1 MKKTDIIRRILCVI
15 LVLIFAA
22 VPVNAAETE
31 IDMSITQGCRTL
43 DGMVPL
49 LDTVEEL
56 NDAYAALLY
65 DINDDTIIFA
75 KNPDEPQNPAGLV
88 KIMTALLVAE
98 KGNMEDKVT
107 IRQEVLDTLSSGNRS
122 LDFQDGEIIPMVDL
136 MYCILIEGA
145 NEAAAIAADHVC
157 GSQEAF
163 VEEMNK
169 YAAELGC
176 TGTNFANV
184 HGLHDDE
191 QVTTAR
197 DVAKIL
203 SVAIKNEYFWEAYST
218 YVVRIPA
225 TNLGEERKISSGSF
239 VFNKNLGS
247 NHYDKR
253 VTGSR
258 TGTTIN
264 GTRNIAVTA
273 ETDGV
278 QLISII
284 LGSVSDIHPSGN
296 AGFYKEARVL
306 LDKGFN
312 EHKSTQVLQD
322 NQVMTQF
329 EVENGDCYVSACVKK
344 SVQLSLPQSLSN
356 SDLTYRYEHDSTDFQ
371 APIQVGDNLG
381 TVYVWYRD
389 ICLAQADMYALHDVE
404 VKEVVATEQ
413 IAEEKETSA
422 ITMLIIVAVMVGL
435 LIVLLFGR
443 PLIFR
448 MIRHRQVRRHKED
461 RRRRR

>member
-1 MKKTDIIRRILCVI
+1 MKKTDFICRFLCVI
-15 LVLIFAA
+15 LVLINIII
-22 VPVNAAETE
+22 PVKADEAEL
-31 IDMSITQGCRTL
+31 DMSIAQGCRTL

-49 LDTVEEL
+49 LKTAEEL
-56 NDAYAALLY
+56 DDAYAALLY
-65 DINDDTIIFA
+65 DINNDTIVFG
-75 KNPDEPQNPAGLV
+75 KNLDEPQNPAGLV
-88 KIMTALLVAE
+88 KIMTGLIVAE
-98 KGNMEDKVT
+98 KGNMEDNVT
-107 IRQEVLDTLSSGNRS
+107 IRQEVLDVLSTGNRS

-136 MYCILIEGA
+136 MYCLLIEGA
-145 NEAAAIAADHVC
+145 NEAAVIAADHVC

-176 TGTNFANV
+176 TGTNFTNV
-184 HGLHDDE
+184 HGLHSDE

-197 DVAKIL
+197 DIAKIL

-258 TGTTIN
+258 TGTTRD

-273 ETDGV
+273 EVDGV
-278 QLISII
+278 ELISIV

-312 EHKSTQVLQD
+312 EYVATQVLHE
-322 NQVMTQF
+322 NQVLQQF
-329 EVENGDCYVSACVKK
+329 EVENGDCFVSACVKT
-344 SVQLSLPQSLSN
+344 SAQLSLPQTLTN
-356 SDLTYRYEHDSTDFQ
+356 SDLRYRYELENSVLE
-371 APIQVGDNLG
+371 APIQADDNLG
-381 TVYVWYRD
+381 TAYVWYGD
-389 ICLAQADMYALHDVE
+389 VCLAQADIYALHNVQ

-413 IAEEKETSA
+413 ITEEKESSA
-422 ITMLIIVAVMVGL
+422 VTMLIVVAVIVGL

-448 MIRHRQVRRHKED
+448 LIRRRQIRRHKED

>member
-1 MKKTDIIRRILCVI
+1 MKKSDFIRRILCAI
-15 LVLIFAA
+15 LVL
-22 VPVNAAETE
+22 VCTVTPVSATE
-31 IDMSITQGCRTL
+31 ADIDMSISQGCRTL

-49 LDTVEEL
+49 LDSAEEL
-56 NDAYAALLY
+56 DEAYAALLY
-65 DINDDTIIFA
+65 DINTDTIVFG
-75 KNPDEPQNPAGLV
+75 KNLDEPQNPAGLV
-88 KIMTALLVAE
+88 KIMTGLIVAE
-98 KGNMEDKVT
+98 RGNMEDTVT
-107 IRQEVLDTLSSGNRS
+107 IRQEVLDTISSGSRS
-122 LDFQDGEIIPMVDL
+122 LDFQDGEVIPMVDL
-136 MYCILIEGA
+136 MYCLLIEGA
-145 NEAAAIAADHVC
+145 NEAAAIAAEHVF
-157 GSQEAF
+157 GSQEAC

-184 HGLHDDE
+184 HGLHDSE

-203 SVAIKNEYFWEAYST
+203 SVAIQNEHFWEAYST

-225 TNLGEERKISSGSF
+225 TNMAEERKISSGSF

-258 TGTTIN
+258 TGTTVD

-273 ETDGV
+273 EVDGV
-278 QLISII
+278 QLMSII
-284 LGSVSDIHPSGN
+284 LGSVSEIQPSGN
-296 AGFYKEARVL
+296 GGFYKEARVL

-312 EHKSTQVLQD
+312 EHKSTQVLHE
-322 NQVMTQF
+322 NQVMAQF
-329 EVENGDCYVSACVKK
+329 EVENGDSNVSVCVNC

-356 SDLTYRYEHDSTDFQ
+356 SDLTYRYEQDNAQMQS
-371 APIQVGDNLG
+371 PIQAGDNLG
-381 TVYVWYRD
+381 TVYVWYHD
-389 ICLAQADMYALHDVE
+389 VCLAQADIFALHDVK
-404 VKEVVATEQ
+404 VKEVVVTEQ
-413 IAEEKETSA
+413 ITEEKENSA

-435 LIVLLFGR
+435 LVVLLFGR

-448 MIRHRQVRRHKED
+448 MIRRRQIRRHKED